1 MLKIK
6 FQRKQSKKS
15 KLLKK
20 FQLLNPSNLLL
31 RMKNQLL
38 LRRSLLRRSLLRL
51 RRNLLS
57 RKRRKLLR

>member
-6 FQRKQSKKS
+6 FQRKKSKKS

-31 RMKNQLL
+31 RMRNQLL

-57 RKRRKLLR
+57 RQRRKLLR

>member
-6 FQRKQSKKS
+6 FQRKKSKKS

-31 RMKNQLL
+31 RMRNQLL